1 MRFKGNLNYFLNGIV
16 NYNKLS
22 YKILETKTERKK
34 MKVEKINISPSYSDA
49 LITYVRLYSK
59 MNNQGKKNIE
69 RDLKNWGQCLDK
81 YKKGVK

>member
-1 MRFKGNLNYFLNGIV
+1 
-16 NYNKLS
+16 
-22 YKILETKTERKK
+22 

-81 YKKGVK
+81 YKKAAQ